1 MAAPRQ
7 LACGPFF
14 FYASCSPSFSL
25 VTAAR
30 HAASRTFSHDT
41 IRTFPYRTRRAHQA
55 RTGRSEY
62 RNRRARRRAGPAQRP
77 DAGKA
82 PLVLAL
88 GLLAACTGRVVVTGI
103 GKSGLVGRKLAA
115 TFSSTGTPAFFLHP
129 VEGAHGDLGS
139 LRKDDVII
147 AISNSGETAELN
159 AILPALKSL
168 GTSLIAMTGR
178 EDSTLGRLAD
188 VTLHSG
194 VPREACP
201 HGLAPTAST
210 TAVLALGDALA
221 VCLMQ
226 LKSFTEKDFL
236 RYHPGGSLGQR
247 LKLNVSEVM
256 RTEGLPQ
263 LSETSLLSEALRQLD
278 QGKLGAVL
286 LLDNEHRI
294 SGILTDGDVRRAV
307 CRGTLNPEA
316 PVSTVMTPSPR
327 CGTQSDTVATLLEL
341 MESKAITVLPIADE
355 ERRLLGMVHMHDL
368 LGQGSVAFSQH

>member
-1 MAAPRQ
+1 MTQSVRSHTGPAALIK
-7 LACGPFF
+7 LAQDVLNTEIAG
-14 FYASCSPSFSL
+14 L
-25 VTAAR
+25 AAVR
-30 HAASRTFSHDT
+30 DRLN
-41 IRTFPYRTRRAHQA
+41 A
-55 RTGRSEY
+55 RTPE
-62 RNRRARRRAGPAQRP
+62 
-77 DAGKA
+77 KA

-226 LKSFTEKDFL
+226 LS
-236 RYHPGGSLGQR
+236 RRQPGA
-247 LKLNVSEVM
+247 
-256 RTEGLPQ
+256 T
-263 LSETSLLSEALRQLD
+263 
-278 QGKLGAVL
+278 
-286 LLDNEHRI
+286 
-294 SGILTDGDVRRAV
+294 
-307 CRGTLNPEA
+307 PEA
-316 PVSTVMTPSPR
+316 QRQRSHADRGPSSAFRNKPL
-327 CGTQSDTVATLLEL
+327 V
-341 MESKAITVLPIADE
+341 
-355 ERRLLGMVHMHDL
+355 
-368 LGQGSVAFSQH
+368 GSPAPTGSRQAWSRASAR

>member
-1 MAAPRQ
+1 MLKPESKQAVSNFFAAAETEFNAFLKARSPEEYEAAAQ
-7 LACGPFF
+7 LILD
-14 FYASCSPSFSL
+14 S
-25 VTAAR
+25 
-30 HAASRTFSHDT
+30 
-41 IRTFPYRTRRAHQA
+41 QA
-55 RTGRSEY
+55 KGGR
-62 RNRRARRRAGPAQRP
+62 
-77 DAGKA
+77 
-82 PLVLAL
+82 LH
-88 GLLAACTGRVVVTGI
+88 VTGI
-103 GKSGLVGRKLAA
+103 GKCSHVSTYAA
-115 TFSSTGTPAFFLHP
+115 SLFSSTGNPAYYLHGTEA
-129 VEGAHGDLGS
+129 VHGSCGQLAAG
-139 LRKDDVII
+139 DVVI

-307 CRGTLNPEA
+307 CRGTFNPEA

>member
-1 MAAPRQ
+1 MRDR
-7 LACGPFF
+7 LN
-14 FYASCSPSFSL
+14 
-25 VTAAR
+25 
-30 HAASRTFSHDT
+30 
-41 IRTFPYRTRRAHQA
+41 A
-55 RTGRSEY
+55 RTPE
-62 RNRRARRRAGPAQRP
+62 
-77 DAGKA
+77 KA

-103 GKSGLVGRKLAA
+103 GKSGLSAA
-115 TFSSTGTPAFFLHP
+115 SLPPPFPRPVRRPSFSIPWKEPT
-129 VEGAHGDLGS
+129 EIWGS

>member
-1 MAAPRQ
+1 MVSFFRDGGAGSFVPFAGDTLKKQAESLWHMAED
-7 LACGPFF
+7 LDD
-14 FYASCSPSFSL
+14 SFDE
-25 VTAAR
+25 V
-30 HAASRTFSHDT
+30 
-41 IRTFPYRTRRAHQA
+41 IRCLLSIS
-55 RTGRSEY
+55 GRI
-62 RNRRARRRAGPAQRP
+62 A
-77 DAGKA
+77 
-82 PLVLAL
+82 
-88 GLLAACTGRVVVTGI
+88 VTGM
-103 GKSGLVGRKLAA
+103 GKSGHVARKVAA
-115 TFSSTGTPAFFLHP
+115 TLASTGSPAYFIHP
-129 VEGAHGDLGS
+129 AEASHGDLGMVS
-139 LRKDDVII
+139 RHDAVI
-147 AISNSGETAELN
+147 AFSNSGETAELN

-286 LLDNEHRI
+286 LLDGEHRI

-327 CGTQSDTVATLLEL
+327 CGTRGDTVATLLEL